1 METVIQSLTTTY
13 KLELMKIPTD
23 VKNSNWMEYYQSSIN
38 NGVDLLNVSNAINAC
53 IDDSICTKASS
64 ARDEEES
71 EDPRL
76 VAGTE

>member
-38 NGVDLLNVSNAINAC
+38 KGVDPLNVSNAINAC
-53 IDDSICTKASS
+53 IDDSICTKVGVFLAF
-64 ARDEEES
+64 
-71 EDPRL
+71 
-76 VAGTE
+76 